1 MRKPKLNKVI
11 SKIIQ
16 QDKIDKAK
24 QLIDKAKRIVIVS
37 HSSPDGDAI
46 GSSLGLSHF
55 LQSLGKRVSIIVPN
69 RYPDFLAWMPQCK
82 DILTYSYYKDVSD
95 RRLAEADLIFAVD
108 LNALNRMGEEVSKA
122 VAKATAP
129 FILIDHHPQPDNF
142 EVIISHTEIAST
154 CELVLRFIYQMGH
167 LDTLKKEAATCLY
180 VGMMTDTG
188 NFSFNSN
195 QPEMYL
201 IIAQLLRLGVDKDDI
216 YNKVFNNHSADRM
229 KLMGYVLDKKMRLY
243 PELRGA
249 MISLSKEEL
258 KQYNSRKGDTEG
270 FVNLLLSIKGVS
282 IAAFF
287 REENDRIKVSL
298 RSRGNFPV
306 NKMCAEHYNG
316 GGHFNAAG
324 GESFVTLKELE
335 DDFERILR
343 EFNEKYVRKWKYK
356 PQQEE

>member
-1 MRKPKLNKVI
+1 
-11 SKIIQ
+11 
-16 QDKIDKAK
+16 
-24 QLIDKAKRIVIVS
+24 VS

-55 LQSLGKRVSIIVPN
+55 LQSLGKQVSVIVPN

-82 DILTYSYYKDVSD
+82 EILLYNYYTEKSNQ
-95 RRLAEADLIFAVD
+95 RLAEADLIFAVD
-108 LNALNRMGEEVSKA
+108 LNALSRMGAEVSKA
-122 VAKATAP
+122 VAKSNAP
-129 FILIDHHPQPDNF
+129 FILIDHHPQPDDF
-142 EVIISHTEIAST
+142 DVVISHTEITST
-154 CELVLRFIYQMGH
+154 CELVLRFIYQMGY
-167 LDTLKKEAATCLY
+167 LEQLSREAAICLY

-195 QPEMYL
+195 QPEIYL
-201 IIAQLLRLGVDKDDI
+201 IIAQLLRFGVDKDDI

-229 KLMGYVLDKKMRLY
+229 RLMGYVLDKKMRLY

-258 KQYNSRKGDTEG
+258 KRYNSKKGDTEG
-270 FVNLLLSIKGVS
+270 FVNLLLSIKGIS

-298 RSRGNFPV
+298 RSRGSFPV
-306 NKMCAEHYNG
+306 NKLCAENYNG

-335 DDFERILR
+335 DDFERVLTD
-343 EFNEKYVRKWKYK
+343 FNEKYVRKYK
-356 PQQEE
+356 PQKESQS